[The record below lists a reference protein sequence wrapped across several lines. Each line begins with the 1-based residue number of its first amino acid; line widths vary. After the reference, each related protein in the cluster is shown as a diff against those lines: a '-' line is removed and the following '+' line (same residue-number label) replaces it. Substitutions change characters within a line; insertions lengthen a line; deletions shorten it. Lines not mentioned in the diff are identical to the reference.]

1 MKIGQVAKASGL
13 SVQGVRFYEE
23 AGLLSPAERTESG
36 YRVFT
41 HADLDRLDFIKKAK
55 LLGLS
60 LQEIKDILTI
70 NGRQQPTCVHVRLL
84 LEQKVAEADRAL
96 QQLTEFRERLA
107 QLLQQTEQLEDCR
120 PSGGR
125 ICGIIE
131 GFPSQEQPLGTR
143 QTAPRKILGEIGR
156 NGSKHDNL

>member
-1 MKIGQVAKASGL
+1 MGQVRVMKIGQVAKASGL
-13 SVQGVRFYEE
+13 SVQGVRFYEK
-23 AGLLSPAERTESG
+23 AGLLSLAERTEGG

-41 HADLDRLDFIKKAK
+41 HADLDRLEFIKKAK

-70 NGRQQPTCVHVRLL
+70 NGRQQPTCVHVRFL

-107 QLLQQTEQLEDCR
+107 HLLQQTEQLEDCR

-125 ICGIIE
+125 SGGIIA
-131 GFPSQEQPLGTR
+131 GVPLPQHAR
-143 QTAPRKILGEIGR
+143 W
-156 NGSKHDNL
+156 